1 MLCRLAAL
9 MIAAPAAG
17 TIVEHGSPGGCV
29 AQLDRENSNY
39 WDNTVHGQ
47 PTESFSIR
55 VKITSHWPPFA
66 HIKLTWVAPTEI
78 QHVYDA
84 EACTKGCPNLISV
97 PTDDAATML
106 TAQLGPR
113 KHETMAIT
121 IAGTGYARQGLNP
134 GLAGRVPGRACP
146 ATHAPA
152 PWLGQVEGAAHRALP
167 HRERMVQGAASR
179 AAARLGLRA
188 QARVHHPQLVGRR
201 AAWSKCRPLGRAPA
215 RLLRLL
221 RARLWGSGW
230 LDTLSGRG
238 RPNGRPATAPGAR
251 ASRLA
256 SKAAH
261 FPAFNHPG
269 RGVSRDHLW
278 RLGGVRTSPPALLLG
293 ADQPADRAAGAR
305 LHPQQR
311 TPQPGILSGAQA
323 RRVVPRRVQEG
334 GPRR

>member
-1 MLCRLAAL
+1 

-47 PTESFSIR
+47 PTEYFSIR

-121 IAGTGYARQGLNP
+121 IAGTGSKVPPSVLCLTVSEWSKAPPPAPPHASDCVLKPEYTIRNSWDAGESVEITFGAWEESGHLLQLYYWGQTSLQIEQPVHASIHSSAPHSQGYLVELKLGESCHITAVDP
-134 GLAGRVPGRACP
+134 G
-146 ATHAPA
+146 APA
-152 PWLGQVEGAAHRALP
+152 SGTDGSGAVAHQPARNCVP
-167 HRERMVQGAASR
+167 ETVDPSQQRMVSF
-179 AAARLGLRA
+179 
-188 QARVHHPQLVGRR
+188 QL
-201 AAWSKCRPLGRAPA
+201 K
-215 RLLRLL
+215 
-221 RARLWGSGW
+221 
-230 LDTLSGRG
+230 
-238 RPNGRPATAPGAR
+238 
-251 ASRLA
+251 
-256 SKAAH
+256 
-261 FPAFNHPG
+261 
-269 RGVSRDHLW
+269 
-278 RLGGVRTSPPALLLG
+278 PPALHTPHITCHDPWNPPPPPPEPPSPPPKPNPPG
-293 ADQPADRAAGAR
+293 SPPPPPA
-305 LHPQQR
+305 P
-311 TPQPGILSGAQA
+311 PPPPPGIS
-323 RRVVPRRVQEG
+323 PSVQ
-334 GPRR
+334 

>member
-121 IAGTGYARQGLNP
+121 IAGTGSK
-134 GLAGRVPGRACP
+134 VPPTVLCLTESEWSKAP
-146 ATHAPA
+146 PPA
-152 PWLGQVEGAAHRALP
+152 PPHASDCVLKPEYTIRNSWDAGESVEITFGAWEESGH
-167 HRERMVQGAASR
+167 
-179 AAARLGLRA
+179 
-188 QARVHHPQLVGRR
+188 
-201 AAWSKCRPLGRAPA
+201 
-215 RLLRLL
+215 LLRLYYWGQTSLQIEQPVHASIHSSAPHNQGYLVELKLGESCHAECRKVAPGGDLVTAKVACRRLIAAPKALPVAALERPERGLSAESLCNHSAHLL
-221 RARLWGSGW
+221 RPGATSQPPTRVRRRRGQTARELSPTSRRATACRRRSTLASSGW
-230 LDTLSGRG
+230 
-238 RPNGRPATAPGAR
+238 
-251 ASRLA
+251 SR
-256 SKAAH
+256 S
-261 FPAFNHPG
+261 N
-269 RGVSRDHLW
+269 
-278 RLGGVRTSPPALLLG
+278 
-293 ADQPADRAAGAR
+293 
-305 LHPQQR
+305 
-311 TPQPGILSGAQA
+311 
-323 RRVVPRRVQEG
+323 
-334 GPRR
+334 